1 MDETCILER
10 EIVDRIEK
18 EMSRRAH
25 FLESFSQKRDEI
37 IEYTPPTFQGRQ
49 KMIKCVRSSRK
60 DLAALERDRTKERE
74 SDRRLFSS
82 SRLVLF
88 RSPESWGFRG
98 VERSP
103 ARRRTSSS
111 SSSSSSS
118 SESDRI
124 SFFSFFFSLTA
135 RTVLTQL
142 FSLFL
147 PNVRNINRIRWVSS
161 KI

>member
-18 EMSRRAH
+18 EMSRRSH

-37 IEYTPPTFQGRQ
+37 IEYTPTFQGRQ

-60 DLAALERDRTKERE
+60 DLAALERDRTKERAIDV
-74 SDRRLFSS
+74 SFPSASS
-82 SRLVLF
+82 SFVL
-88 RSPESWGFRG
+88 PKVG
-98 VERSP
+98 VSEACERSP
-103 ARRRTSSS
+103 ARRRT
-111 SSSSSSS
+111 SSS

-135 RTVLTQL
+135 RTVLTQF
-142 FSLFL
+142 FSLSYQTC
-147 PNVRNINRIRWVSS
+147 VI
-161 KI
+161 

>member
-1 MDETCILER
+1 MRLDETCILER

-37 IEYTPPTFQGRQ
+37 IEYTPTFQGRQ

-60 DLAALERDRTKERE
+60 DLAALERDRTKERAIDV
-74 SDRRLFSS
+74 SFPSASS
-82 SRLVLF
+82 SFVL
-88 RSPESWGFRG
+88 PKVG
-98 VERSP
+98 VSEACERSP
-103 ARRRTSSS
+103 ARRRT
-111 SSSSSSS
+111 SSS

-135 RTVLTQL
+135 RTVLTQF
-142 FSLFL
+142 FSLSYQTC
-147 PNVRNINRIRWVSS
+147 VI
-161 KI
+161 

>member
-1 MDETCILER
+1 MRLDETCILER

-37 IEYTPPTFQGRQ
+37 IEYTPTFQGRQ

-74 SDRRLFSS
+74 RSTSLFLPPKSS
-82 SRLVLF
+82 FVL
-88 RSPESWGFRG
+88 PKVG
-98 VERSP
+98 VSEACERSP
-103 ARRRTSSS
+103 ARRRT
-111 SSSSSSS
+111 SSS

-135 RTVLTQL
+135 RTVLTQF
-142 FSLFL
+142 FSLSI
-147 PNVRNINRIRWVSS
+147 PQTYV
-161 KI
+161 

>member
-1 MDETCILER
+1 MRLDETCILER

-18 EMSRRAH
+18 EMSRRSH

-37 IEYTPPTFQGRQ
+37 IEYTPTFQGRQ

-74 SDRRLFSS
+74 RSTSLFLPPKSS
-82 SRLVLF
+82 FVL
-88 RSPESWGFRG
+88 PKVG
-98 VERSP
+98 VSEACERSP
-103 ARRRTSSS
+103 ARRRT
-111 SSSSSSS
+111 SSS

-135 RTVLTQL
+135 RTVLTQF
-142 FSLFL
+142 FSLSI
-147 PNVRNINRIRWVSS
+147 PQTYV
-161 KI
+161 

>member
-1 MDETCILER
+1 MRLDETCILER

-37 IEYTPPTFQGRQ
+37 IEYTPTFQGRQ

-74 SDRRLFSS
+74 RSTSLFLPPKSS
-82 SRLVLF
+82 FVL
-88 RSPESWGFRG
+88 PKVG
-98 VERSP
+98 VSEACERSP
-103 ARRRTSSS
+103 ARRT
-111 SSSSSSS
+111 SSSS

-135 RTVLTQL
+135 RTVLTQF
-142 FSLFL
+142 FSLSI
-147 PNVRNINRIRWVSS
+147 PQTYV
-161 KI
+161 

>member
-1 MDETCILER
+1 MRLDETCILER

-37 IEYTPPTFQGRQ
+37 IKYTPTFQGRQ

-74 SDRRLFSS
+74 RSTSLFLPPKSS
-82 SRLVLF
+82 FVL
-88 RSPESWGFRG
+88 PKVG
-98 VERSP
+98 VSEACERSP
-103 ARRRTSSS
+103 ARRRT
-111 SSSSSSS
+111 SSS

-135 RTVLTQL
+135 RTVLTQF
-142 FSLFL
+142 FSLSI
-147 PNVRNINRIRWVSS
+147 PQTYV
-161 KI
+161 

>member
-18 EMSRRAH
+18 EMSRRSH

-37 IEYTPPTFQGRQ
+37 IEYTPTFQGRQ

-60 DLAALERDRTKERE
+60 DLAALERDRMKERAMDV
-74 SDRRLFSS
+74 SFPPASS
-82 SRLVLF
+82 SFVLPKVGF
-88 RSPESWGFRG
+88 SEES
-98 VERSP
+98 ERSP
-103 ARRRTSSS
+103 ARRRT
-111 SSSSSSS
+111 SSSS

-135 RTVLTQL
+135 RTVLTQF
-142 FSLFL
+142 FSLSI
-147 PNVRNINRIRWVSS
+147 PQTCVI
-161 KI
+161 

>member
-1 MDETCILER
+1 LDETLFLER

-82 SRLVLF
+82 RLVLF

-98 VERSP
+98 VREIAGEKKTIIIIIIIIVRKRS
-103 ARRRTSSS
+103 
-111 SSSSSSS
+111 
-118 SESDRI
+118 DL
-124 SFFSFFFSLTA
+124 FFFFFFLSDCSNGFDSIFLSLSTKRA
-135 RTVLTQL
+135 
-142 FSLFL
+142 
-147 PNVRNINRIRWVSS
+147 
-161 KI
+161 

>member
-1 MDETCILER
+1 MRLDETCILER

-18 EMSRRAH
+18 EMSRRSH

-37 IEYTPPTFQGRQ
+37 IEYTPTFQGRQ

-60 DLAALERDRTKERE
+60 DLAALERDRTRERAI
-74 SDRRLFSS
+74 STSLFLPPKSS
-82 SRLVLF
+82 FALPKV
-88 RSPESWGFRG
+88 G
-98 VERSP
+98 VSEACERSP
-103 ARRRTSSS
+103 ARGRT
-111 SSSSSSS
+111 SSSS

-135 RTVLTQL
+135 RTVLTQF
-142 FSLFL
+142 FSLSI

>member
-1 MDETCILER
+1 VRLDETCILER

-25 FLESFSQKRDEI
+25 FLERFSQKRDEI
-37 IEYTPPTFQGRQ
+37 IEYTPTFQGRQ

-74 SDRRLFSS
+74 RSTSPFLPPKSS
-82 SRLVLF
+82 FVL
-88 RSPESWGFRG
+88 PKVG
-98 VERSP
+98 VSEACERSP
-103 ARRRTSSS
+103 ARRRTSST
-111 SSSSSSS
+111 SSS

-135 RTVLTQL
+135 RTVLTQF
-142 FSLFL
+142 FSLSI
-147 PNVRNINRIRWVSS
+147 PNVCNINRIRWVSS

>member
-1 MDETCILER
+1 LDETCILER

-74 SDRRLFSS
+74 IDVSFPPASS
-82 SRLVLF
+82 SFVL
-88 RSPESWGFRG
+88 PKVG
-98 VERSP
+98 VSEACERSP
-103 ARRRTSSS
+103 ARRRT
-111 SSSSSSS
+111 SSSSS

-135 RTVLTQL
+135 RTVLTQF

>member
-1 MDETCILER
+1 MRLDETCILER

-37 IEYTPPTFQGRQ
+37 IEHTPTFQGRQ

-60 DLAALERDRTKERE
+60 DLAALERDRTRERE
-74 SDRRLFSS
+74 RSTSLFLPPKSS
-82 SRLVLF
+82 FALPKV
-88 RSPESWGFRG
+88 G
-98 VERSP
+98 VSEACERSP
-103 ARRRTSSS
+103 ARRRT
-111 SSSSSSS
+111 SSS

-135 RTVLTQL
+135 RTVLTQF
-142 FSLFL
+142 FSLSI
-147 PNVRNINRIRWVSS
+147 PQTYV
-161 KI
+161 

>member
-1 MDETCILER
+1 MRLDETCILER

-37 IEYTPPTFQGRQ
+37 IEYTPTFQGRQ

-74 SDRRLFSS
+74 RSTSLFLPPKSS
-82 SRLVLF
+82 FVL
-88 RSPESWGFRG
+88 PKVG
-98 VERSP
+98 VSEACERSP
-103 ARRRTSSS
+103 ARRRTSST
-111 SSSSSSS
+111 SSS

-135 RTVLTQL
+135 RTVLTQF

>member
-1 MDETCILER
+1 MRLDETCILER

-37 IEYTPPTFQGRQ
+37 IEYTPTFQGRQ

-74 SDRRLFSS
+74 RSTSLFLPPKSS
-82 SRLVLF
+82 FVL
-88 RSPESWGFRG
+88 PKVG
-98 VERSP
+98 VSEACERSP
-103 ARRRTSSS
+103 ARRRT
-111 SSSSSSS
+111 SSSS

-135 RTVLTQL
+135 RTVLTQF
-142 FSLFL
+142 FSLSI
-147 PNVRNINRIRWVSS
+147 PQTYA
-161 KI
+161 

>member
-1 MDETCILER
+1 LDETCILER

-74 SDRRLFSS
+74 
-82 SRLVLF
+82 
-88 RSPESWGFRG
+88 RS
-98 VERSP
+98 
-103 ARRRTSSS
+103 T
-111 SSSSSSS
+111 
-118 SESDRI
+118 
-124 SFFSFFFSLTA
+124 
-135 RTVLTQL
+135 
-142 FSLFL
+142 SLFL
-147 PNVRNINRIRWVSS
+147 PPRPLSFSRKLGFPRRARDRRREEEEHHHHRPKAIGSLFFLFFS
-161 KI
+161 L

>member
-1 MDETCILER
+1 MRLDETCILER

-37 IEYTPPTFQGRQ
+37 IKYTPTFQGRQ

-74 SDRRLFSS
+74 RSTSLFLPPKSS
-82 SRLVLF
+82 FVL
-88 RSPESWGFRG
+88 PKVG
-98 VERSP
+98 VSEACERSP
-103 ARRRTSSS
+103 ARRT
-111 SSSSSSS
+111 SSS

-135 RTVLTQL
+135 RTVLTQF
-142 FSLFL
+142 FSLSI
-147 PNVRNINRIRWVSS
+147 PQTYV
-161 KI
+161 